1 LPIPKSTRRFGR
13 QDGWTPRASLR
24 SRAVCCDTVRDAH
37 AALIR
42 LARSALFDILLLLL
56 ATAVLILPLFRIE
69 FFNDWMSIE
78 GSFIADARFIRDHW
92 PHPAWHALWYCGT
105 RFDYVYPPGT
115 RYGAAIA
122 AMLFHATPARG
133 YHIYIG
139 ALYCLGVAG
148 IYLLVLTGTGS
159 RGAAWLAAAAE
170 ALLSPE
176 FLLLKAYRVDSLRWM
191 PERLNVLIKWG
202 EGPHICALA
211 AIPFA
216 LAFSLLAFRKGRAW
230 TVGAAAL
237 CCAFVVTNNL
247 YGALA
252 LGIFFPVLLWS
263 AYAAMP
269 GSFPWRRAGAIVLL
283 AAGLCAWWLT
293 PSFVRLTER
302 NLALVAQPGNRWSQ
316 FAGLVLVMLFAAA
329 SQWAGRVRGASM
341 WSLFVAGSLLFF
353 TVEVLGQ
360 FWFGFRITGEPM
372 RFVPEFDIVLI
383 LGAVEGVRRLWRFRR
398 WAAIAVTALGFSFSA
413 RYLAKPWSVYLPDPD
428 YRRRVEYRMPEWIA
442 GNLPGSRIFSF
453 GSVSFWYTAW
463 RDLPEVTGGSDQ
475 GMQTLMPALAR
486 YQIRVADEAQRDVYW
501 LQSLGADAIIVHEAN
516 SEEIYHDVKSPR
528 KFMGL
533 LPVIYERD
541 GDIVYRVPRRSGLAR
556 VVDEQRISH
565 LQPIPWSN
573 EDTAQLRAYAE
584 TLEAIGSTAAYSRPG
599 IDQITISAVTQA
611 GQSVLVQENF
621 DPGWHAVVDG
631 KAAPIAKDIMEF
643 MRVQTAPGAHE
654 IRFIYRPPPESR
666 IGMWISAIS
675 LAAAAVLAATARRP

>member
-1 LPIPKSTRRFGR
+1 MWPDILVRYQKASAGVRGLCSRFSTS
-13 QDGWTPRASLR
+13 TP
-24 SRAVCCDTVRDAH
+24 
-37 AALIR
+37 
-42 LARSALFDILLLLL
+42 FDILILFL

-78 GSFIADARFIRDHW
+78 GSFISDARFIRDHW
-92 PHPAWHALWYCGT
+92 PHPAWHALWYCGN

-122 AMLFHATPARG
+122 SMFFQVAPARG

-139 ALYCLGVAG
+139 IMYCLGIAG
-148 IYLLVLTGTGS
+148 MYFLVRTGTGS

-176 FLLLKAYRVDSLRWM
+176 FLLLKAYREDSLRWM

-202 EGPHICALA
+202 EGPHMCAMA

-216 LAFSLLAFRKGRAW
+216 LAFSLLAFRHAGRW

-252 LGIFFPVLLWS
+252 LGIFFPLLLWS
-263 AYAAMP
+263 VQVSMP
-269 GSFPWRRAGAIVLL
+269 GPFPWRRAGAIVLL
-283 AAGLCAWWLT
+283 AAGLCSWWLT
-293 PSFVRLTER
+293 PSFVHLTER
-302 NLALVAQPGNRWSQ
+302 NLVLVALPGNRWSE
-316 FAGLVLVMLFAAA
+316 FAGSVLVLSFGAA
-329 SQWAGRVRGASM
+329 SWWAGRVRGVSV

-353 TVEVLGQ
+353 AVEVLGQ
-360 FWFGFRITGEPM
+360 FWFKFRITGEPM

-383 LGAVEGVRRLWRFRR
+383 LAIVEGFRRLWLVRR
-398 WAAIAVTALGFSFSA
+398 WEAVGVTALCFSFSA
-413 RYLAKPWSVYLPDPD
+413 NYLARPWSVYSSDPG

-442 GNLPGSRIFSF
+442 RNLPGSRVFAF

-486 YQIRVADEAQRDVYW
+486 YQIRVADDAQRDVYW
-501 LQSLGADAIIVHEAN
+501 LQSLGADAIILHEAS

-528 KFMGL
+528 KFIGI
-533 LPVIYERD
+533 LPVIYERN
-541 GDIVYRVPRRSGLAR
+541 GDIVYRVPRRRGLAR
-556 VVDEQRISH
+556 VVDEQRISN
-565 LQPIPWSN
+565 LLPIPWSN
-573 EDTAQLRAYAE
+573 EDGAQLRAYAD
-584 TLEAIGSTAAYSRPG
+584 TLEAIDATADYDRPG
-599 IDQITISAVTQA
+599 IGEIRVKAVTSA
-611 GQSVLVQENF
+611 GQSVVVQENF
-621 DPGWHAVVDG
+621 DPGWHALVDG
-631 KAAPIAKDIMEF
+631 KPTRIEKDIMEF
-643 MRVQTAPGAHE
+643 MRVQTGPGAHQV
-654 IRFIYRPPPESR
+654 RFVYEMTAESR
-666 IGMWISAIS
+666 IGLWISAIS
-675 LAAAAVLAATARRP
+675 LLAAAALGVTGRPHAAQRPEKPVIC